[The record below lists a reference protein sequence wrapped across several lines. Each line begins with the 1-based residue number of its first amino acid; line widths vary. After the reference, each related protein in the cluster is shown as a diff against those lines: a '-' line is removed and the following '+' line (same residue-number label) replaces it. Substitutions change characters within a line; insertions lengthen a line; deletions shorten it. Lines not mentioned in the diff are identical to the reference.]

1 MTDCVQDSWLWTTS
15 SSGDG
20 SATYTQADW
29 TNICKILGGA
39 GGSQGVVPN
48 YMNCYSAACETGTVI
63 INTGGAIVDG
73 KPHLCSTAGS
83 VAISAPVSGTRIDR
97 ITLRA
102 MWNAG
107 DASPATVRIYCLA
120 GSDPGGAP
128 TVPAMTQVSGSTWDV
143 PLYKVTVNTASTITA
158 LVDERY
164 YSSCG
169 IAVSGC
175 GVEVGACGGIQ
186 TGGFIPKVVAR
197 QGGNSTNWH
206 TYGTTTYTPNMPKV
220 QVGSASLNLGIG
232 PVAGSINVTFPNAF
246 TQTPVVFA
254 SLGACSS
261 GSMFG
266 VMQHCFVDYPTVTT
280 ASATICVVR
289 ETAAQTE
296 SFVVGWIAVGV

>member
-1 MTDCVQDSWLWTTS
+1 MANPVQDSFLWTTS

-143 PLYKVTVNTASTITA
+143 PLYNVTINTASTITA
-158 LVDERY
+158 LTDERY

-169 IAVSGC
+169 MSGC
-175 GVEVGACGGIQ
+175 DLRTTACGNFVIADDAVDD
-186 TGGFIPKVVAR
+186 TKVGNRVVKLTNR
-197 QGGNSTNWH
+197 QGGNASNWSAS
-206 TYGTTTYTPNMPKV
+206 GTTTYVPTTIV
-220 QVGSASLNLGIG
+220 EQVGAMQ
-232 PVAGSINVTFPNAF
+232 VAGAGGATVTFPVAFSNVPIVSAQVLNAGTNAPRIGAITATTF
-246 TQTPVVFA
+246 TLMPWE
-254 SLGACSS
+254 SS
-261 GSMFG
+261 GT
-266 VMQHCFVDYPTVTT
+266 Y
-280 ASATICVVR
+280 TIMWR
-289 ETAAQTE
+289 AIGPE
-296 SFVVGWIAVGV
+296 